1 MSEFLLVLILGFVVA
16 RATRLYRDD
25 SMTEGLRERVTGW
38 LDYHGTADRHR
49 PRRWRHGFD
58 WLSEMLG
65 CPWCLSGWL
74 SILAVVVVN
83 SATSR
88 SVPVPFLSWLA
99 VWYTSN
105 VCYWGL
111 EVLADADALLWH
123 RRGERGIQ

>member
-1 MSEFLLVLILGFVVA
+1 MSDFLLVLLLGLAVA

-74 SILAVVVVN
+74 SILAVVVVD

-99 VWYTSN
+99 VWWVSN
-105 VCYWGL
+105 IAYWL
-111 EVLADADALLWH
+111 VELVADRDALAYW
-123 RRGERGIQ
+123 ERKNKGIG